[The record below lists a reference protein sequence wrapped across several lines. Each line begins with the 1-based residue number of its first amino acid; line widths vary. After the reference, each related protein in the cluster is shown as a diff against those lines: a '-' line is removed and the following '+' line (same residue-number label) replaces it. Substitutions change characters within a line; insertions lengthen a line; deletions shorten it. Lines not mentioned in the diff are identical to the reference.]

1 MQNSQSPS
9 RTRKVGQDNSIGN
22 ARQWETIPAKVSMHI
37 PVEIAQGGQ
46 ETQIDDETNEA
57 PCADEEGAEIE
68 VKLGVDLINYTYQG
82 KP

>member
-1 MQNSQSPS
+1 M
-9 RTRKVGQDNSIGN
+9 
-22 ARQWETIPAKVSMHI
+22 SMHI

-82 KP
+82 TLLRIMEPPMSVLHVLGFGI